1 MKANITF
8 VACCLSLCLLLNS
21 CMAWKEN
28 MMAGFTRIDYGETYM
43 IRNSVA
49 AADICYDVYSKKLN
63 MCPYLDY
70 TDKFIPVQRNGSVW
84 FKHAK
89 TNLYLA
95 ICPTGNNTYNIGL
108 QIESQVDPA
117 YLGWSIVDTM
127 GGLTLKNE
135 GCGLWLGYEK
145 GKFLPIS
152 NVSNSNTGDTR
163 IKWDLYKKR

>member
-1 MKANITF
+1 
-8 VACCLSLCLLLNS
+8 
-21 CMAWKEN
+21 MAWKEN
-28 MMAGFTRIDYGETYM
+28 MMAGFTKIDYGETYM
-43 IRNSVA
+43 IRNSTA
-49 AADICYDVYSKKLN
+49 AADICYDVYTKELSL
-63 MCPYLDY
+63 CPYLNY

-95 ICPTGNNTYNIGL
+95 MIPTGNNTYSIGL
-108 QIESQVDPA
+108 QIESRVEPK

-135 GCGLWLGYEK
+135 GCSLWLGYEK

-152 NVSNSNTGDTR
+152 NVTNSNSGDTR
-163 IKWDLYKKR
+163 IKWGLYKKR